1 MSIGTDLLMQRL
13 AKTLDAKL
21 NGEDARGRL
30 SKPNSRQNGFVL
42 LVFPFGA
49 EEGRRT
55 NYVSNGDRHDILTA
69 LKEIVARFEGQ
80 PELRGNA

>member
-1 MSIGTDLLMQRL
+1 MSIGTDLLIQGV
-13 AKTLDAKL
+13 AKMIDRKL
-21 NGEDARGRL
+21 NGDGADELLGNPKA
-30 SKPNSRQNGFVL
+30 RQNGFVL
-42 LVFPFGA
+42 LVFPFGGP
-49 EEGRRT
+49 EGART

>member
-1 MSIGTDLLMQRL
+1 MSVGTDLLMRSL
-13 AKTLDAKL
+13 AKTLDEKL
-21 NGEDARGRL
+21 NGIDSISPLGDL
-30 SKPNSRQNGFVL
+30 STRQNGFVL
-42 LVFPFGA
+42 LVFSFGA

-80 PELRGNA
+80 PEIQGRA